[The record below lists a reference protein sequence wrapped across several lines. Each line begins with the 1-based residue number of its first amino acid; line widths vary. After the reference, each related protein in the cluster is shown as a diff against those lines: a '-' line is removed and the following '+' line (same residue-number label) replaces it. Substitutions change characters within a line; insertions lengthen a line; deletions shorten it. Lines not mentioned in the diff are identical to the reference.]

1 LLMAVATIRAETAGF
16 MPLDE
21 GESRFNTSPS
31 GHPFD
36 LYDSRKDLGN
46 TGPRDGAD
54 FKGRGFVQLTGRLN
68 YAKYGPMLLPPVD
81 LLANPELANSPSV
94 AADIL
99 SLFLRDRELQ
109 IKDALM
115 HGNMQAA
122 RRLVNGGSNGLDQF
136 TDAYDIGNSLIS

>member
-1 LLMAVATIRAETAGF
+1 
-16 MPLDE
+16 
-21 GESRFNTSPS
+21 
-31 GHPFD
+31 
-36 LYDSRKDLGN
+36 
-46 TGPRDGAD
+46 
-54 FKGRGFVQLTGRLN
+54 
-68 YAKYGPMLLPPVD
+68 MLLPPVD